1 EKLGWK
7 LTLQSWTVQRTVFGA
22 LDICKELGIKYIET
36 YPSQPISLE
45 DKTKFGPGTSDE
57 QIKAVLDK
65 AKACGVQLIDCGV
78 IDIPNDE
85 AKARQVFEWAKKVGI
100 TILVAEPLE
109 KALPMI

>member
-1 EKLGWK
+1 MKKVIVGLFVLALVVLSQPVQADPPDTTGAEKLGWK
-7 LTLQSWTVQRTVFGA
+7 LTLQSWTVQGTVFGA

-65 AKACGVQLIDCGV
+65 AKACGVQLIDCG
-78 IDIPNDE
+78 
-85 AKARQVFEWAKKVGI
+85 
-100 TILVAEPLE
+100 
-109 KALPMI
+109 